1 MEIPLRPFIH
11 FDGFPYGLATTNVV
25 ENLPSCL
32 TWTLTCTLCLLPVLD
47 LGTAPVDAEGP

>member
-11 FDGFPYGLATTNVV
+11 FDGFPYGLATTNGV

-32 TWTLTCTLCLLPVLD
+32 TWTLTWTLCRLPVLD